1 MGEPKMKTKKPAI
14 SKKSLKWLLILVFVC
29 LLGSIG
35 LYYLYAFHS
44 TKRITSKG
52 FLLGKPVESF
62 KSPMSFLGNGCSV
75 KIFRVPN
82 HLQNYFT
89 KPPSTFFDYPLAPL
103 PRKIFWESLHVKKW
117 TTGTPAKEEANLVQ
131 NALKN
136 RNVPAGLLETVLMSM
151 TIETSHHAY
160 VGQGQPRT
168 GQGQPRTGQSYNPAV
183 FDYFILDP
191 INGWLIIITHAT

>member
-1 MGEPKMKTKKPAI
+1 MKIKIPAI
-14 SKKSLKWLLILVFVC
+14 NKKSIKWLLILVFVC

-44 TKRITSKG
+44 TKRITSIG
-52 FLLGKPVESF
+52 FLLGKPIESF
-62 KSPMSFLGNGCSV
+62 KSPMSFQGDGCSV
-75 KIFRVPN
+75 KIFRFPN

-103 PRKIFWESLHVKKW
+103 PRKIFWESVYVKKW
-117 TTGTPAKEEANLVQ
+117 TTGIPAKEEVNMVQ

-136 RNVPAGLLETVLMSM
+136 WNVPAALVETVLMSM
-151 TIETSHHAY
+151 TVETSHHAY
-160 VGQGQPRT
+160 VGQGQPRA
-168 GQGQPRTGQSYNPAV
+168 GQSYNTAI

>member
-1 MGEPKMKTKKPAI
+1 MKTKTPAI
-14 SKKSLKWLLILVFVC
+14 SKKSLKWLLILIFVC
-29 LLGSIG
+29 LLGSIS

-44 TKRITSKG
+44 IKRITSKR

-62 KSPMSFLGNGCSV
+62 KSPMSFHSNGCSV
-75 KIFRVPN
+75 KIFRFPN

-103 PRKIFWESLHVKKW
+103 PRKIFWESVYVKKW
-117 TTGTPAKEEANLVQ
+117 TTGTPAKEEANLVH

-136 RNVPAGLLETVLMSM
+136 WNVPAALVETVFMSM
-151 TIETSHHAY
+151 TMEASHHAY

-168 GQGQPRTGQSYNPAV
+168 DQSYNPAI

>member
-1 MGEPKMKTKKPAI
+1 MKTKMPAI
-14 SKKSLKWLLILVFVC
+14 NKKTLKWFLILVFVC
-29 LLGSIG
+29 FLGFIN
-35 LYYLYAFHS
+35 LYYLYAFQS
-44 TKRITSKG
+44 TKRITSKR
-52 FLLGKPVESF
+52 FLLVKPVESF
-62 KSPMSFLGNGCSV
+62 KSPMWSHGNGCSV
-75 KIFRVPN
+75 KIFRIPN

-103 PRKIFWESLHVKKW
+103 PRKRFWESVYVKKW

-136 RNVPAGLLETVLMSM
+136 WNIPAALMETVLMSM

-160 VGQGQPRT
+160 VGH
-168 GQGQPRTGQSYNPAV
+168 GQPRTGQSYNPAI

-191 INGWLIIITHAT
+191 VNSWLIIISHVT

>member
-1 MGEPKMKTKKPAI
+1 MKIKTPAI
-14 SKKSLKWLLILVFVC
+14 SKKSLKWLLILLFVC
-29 LLGSIG
+29 LLGFIG

-44 TKRITSKG
+44 TKRITSIG
-52 FLLGKPVESF
+52 FLLEKPVESF
-62 KSPMSFLGNGCSV
+62 KSPMSLDGDRCSV
-75 KIFRVPN
+75 KIFRFPN

-103 PRKIFWESLHVKKW
+103 PRKIFWESVYVKRW
-117 TTGTPAKEEANLVQ
+117 TTGIPTKEEVNLVQ
-131 NALKN
+131 NSLIN
-136 RNVPAGLLETVLMSM
+136 WNVPAALVETVLMSL

-160 VGQGQPRT
+160 VGQGQPSA
-168 GQGQPRTGQSYNPAV
+168 GQSYNTDI